1 MHAAPNPSGAAQEPD
16 LSRKAAI
23 FGLATALPPHR
34 FTQDEAL
41 AVARAV
47 MAPRYPGFARLE
59 PVFTNAAIDTR
70 HAVMPLDWYRS
81 PRGWADRGEAYLE
94 GATALFEAAAR
105 AALDRARQRADAV
118 DTIVTV
124 SSTGIA
130 TPGLEARAL
139 TRMGFRTDIRRIPV
153 FGLGC
158 AGGAGG
164 LALAARLAEAAPG
177 ETVLLVVVETCTLAF
192 RALAPNKADIVA
204 SALFG
209 DGAAA
214 CILRAGPGGNAMAR
228 VAASAEHIWP
238 DTLDIMGW
246 DIGEEGLGVIFAQAI
261 PAFAGAHLAEAF
273 AGIFARWGMRN
284 ADFADHVL
292 HPGGAKV
299 IVALEETLGL
309 ASGQLQR
316 ERDILRDFG
325 NMSAPTVLF
334 VLERALRKGL
344 RGPALL
350 AALGPGFTLNCV
362 LLEPG

>member
-1 MHAAPNPSGAAQEPD
+1 MSSN
-16 LSRKAAI
+16 AAI
-23 FGLATALPPHR
+23 LGLATAVPPHR
-34 FTQDEAL
+34 LSQDDAL
-41 AVARAV
+41 AMARDIL
-47 MAPRYPGFARLE
+47 APRYPGFARLE
-59 PVFTNAAIDTR
+59 SVFTNAAIDNR
-70 HAVMPLDWYRS
+70 YAVMPIDWYRA
-81 PRGWADRGEAYLE
+81 PRGWADRGRAYLE
-94 GATALFEAAAR
+94 SATTLFIDVASDALRDAGIAA
-105 AALDRARQRADAV
+105 QAV

-139 TRMGFRTDIRRIPV
+139 AAMGFRADVRRVPV

-164 LALAARLAEAAPG
+164 LALAARLAQAAPG
-177 ETVLLVVVETCTLAF
+177 ENVLLVVVETCTLAF
-192 RALAPNKADIVA
+192 RAQAPNKADIVA

-214 CILRAGPGGNAMAR
+214 CILRAGPGGNAIAR

-261 PAFAGAHLAEAF
+261 PAFARAHLAEAF

-309 ASGQLQR
+309 ASGHLQR
-316 ERDILRDFG
+316 EREILRDFG

-334 VLERALRKGL
+334 VLERALRTGLRGPAL

-350 AALGPGFTLNCV
+350 AALGPGFTLNSV
-362 LLEPG
+362 LLEPA

>member
-1 MHAAPNPSGAAQEPD
+1 M
-16 LSRKAAI
+16 SRRAAI
-23 FGLATALPPHR
+23 LGLATALPPHC

-41 AVARAV
+41 AVARE
-47 MAPRYPGFARLE
+47 MIAPRYPGFTRLE

-70 HAVMPLDWYRS
+70 HAVMPVSWYRE
-81 PRGWADRGEAYLE
+81 PRNWPDRAQAYLD
-94 GATALFEAAAR
+94 GATALFTAATGSALER
-105 AALDRARQRADAV
+105 ASLRAGDV

-130 TPGLEARAL
+130 TPGIEARAL
-139 TRMGFRTDIRRIPV
+139 TQMGFRNDVRRIPV

-177 ETVLLVVVETCTLAF
+177 ETVLLVVVEACTLAF
-192 RALAPNKADIVA
+192 RTKAPDKADIVA

-214 CILRAGPGGNAMAR
+214 CVLRVADVGEAGAR
-228 VAASAEHIWP
+228 VIASAEHIWP

-246 DIGEEGLGVIFAQAI
+246 DIGDEGLGVIFAQAI
-261 PAFAGAHLAEAF
+261 PGFARAHLGQAF
-273 AGIFARWGMRN
+273 AGIFERCGMVREAI
-284 ADFADHVL
+284 ADYVL
-292 HPGGAKV
+292 HPGGVKV
-299 IVALEETLGL
+299 IEALEATLGL
-309 ASGQLQR
+309 AEGRLQN
-316 ERDILRDFG
+316 ERAVLRACG

-334 VLERALRKGL
+334 VLERALAAGL
-344 RGPALL
+344 GGRTLL

-362 LLEPG
+362 FLEPAR

>member
-1 MHAAPNPSGAAQEPD
+1 M
-16 LSRKAAI
+16 SRNAAI
-23 FGLATALPPHR
+23 LGLAKALPPHR

-41 AVARAV
+41 ALAREV
-47 MAPRYPGFARLE
+47 LAPRYPGFARLE
-59 PVFTNAAIDTR
+59 QVFTNAAIDTR

-105 AALDRARQRADAV
+105 AALDRACLRADAI

-139 TRMGFRTDIRRIPV
+139 TRMGFRSDIRRVPV

-164 LALAARLAEAAPG
+164 LALAARLAGTAPG
-177 ETVLLVVVETCTLAF
+177 ETVLLVVVEACTLAF
-192 RALAPNKADIVA
+192 RAQAPGKADIVA

-214 CILRAGPGGNAMAR
+214 CILRVADDGEAGTR
-228 VAASAEHIWP
+228 VTASAEHIWP

-261 PAFAGAHLAEAF
+261 PGFARTHLAQAF
-273 AGIFARWGMRN
+273 AGIFERCGIRREAITDY
-284 ADFADHVL
+284 AL
-292 HPGGAKV
+292 HPGGTKV
-299 IVALEETLGL
+299 IAALEEVLGL
-309 ASGQLQR
+309 AEGRLR
-316 ERDILRDFG
+316 NERAVLRACG

-334 VLERALRKGL
+334 VLERALAHGL
-344 RGPALL
+344 AGPTLL
-350 AALGPGFTLNCV
+350 AALGPGFSLNCV
-362 LLEPG
+362 TLEPAR